1 MMAISDDSIP
11 GEKSSSVLSFLFS
24 FFLGFPV
31 DAFLFSLLLFLILL
45 LSARWLLSS
54 PANHIRLNLTDSQKK
69 NLKKNK
75 KKRSADHSVL
85 VGNTQRGR
93 ISGAEGRNNF
103 FLLLFFFPFSGLG

>member
-1 MMAISDDSIP
+1 MSVTFVAVARDDDVGSRDRYNREIGQKMMAISDDSIP

-54 PANHIRLNLTDSQKK
+54 PSNHIRLNLTDSQKK
-69 NLKKNK
+69 K
-75 KKRSADHSVL
+75 
-85 VGNTQRGR
+85 
-93 ISGAEGRNNF
+93 I
-103 FLLLFFFPFSGLG
+103 